1 METKIITYNLK
12 DRGRQYRGK
21 ERNFNIRAIVD
32 AINSPECQE
41 RVKNRDMHGFYG
53 HLTRVKCGMIP
64 NEGLMDGLIPKVVPA
79 FVTTYLKANPD
90 GTIEHKADFANTDT
104 GLAASKLF
112 QSRMGGFSSAI
123 DERKPEFFG
132 FDYVLEPNFTT
143 NRGYSLDDVSGM
155 TLDDV
160 EAAIQDEQMR
170 GMIALLDS
178 VSSERERANEVIERL
193 SAENEH
199 LLSML
204 AAKGIGA
211 TALDSASVLPVAVSL
226 DAVERIKR
234 DSSLFRTASLPSFI
248 EPQEA
253 QPEKQPLYDRLL
265 GKFTR

>member
-1 METKIITYNLK
+1 
-12 DRGRQYRGK
+12 
-21 ERNFNIRAIVD
+21 
-32 AINSPECQE
+32 
-41 RVKNRDMHGFYG
+41 
-53 HLTRVKCGMIP
+53 
-64 NEGLMDGLIPKVVPA
+64 MDGLIPKVVPA

-143 NRGYSLDDVSGM
+143 NRGYSLDDVSSM

-211 TALDSASVLPVAVSL
+211 TALDSAAVLPVAVSL

-234 DSSLFRTASLPSFI
+234 DSSLFRSASLPSFI

>member
-1 METKIITYNLK
+1 
-12 DRGRQYRGK
+12 
-21 ERNFNIRAIVD
+21 
-32 AINSPECQE
+32 
-41 RVKNRDMHGFYG
+41 
-53 HLTRVKCGMIP
+53 
-64 NEGLMDGLIPKVVPA
+64 
-79 FVTTYLKANPD
+79 
-90 GTIEHKADFANTDT
+90 
-104 GLAASKLF
+104 
-112 QSRMGGFSSAI
+112 
-123 DERKPEFFG
+123 
-132 FDYVLEPNFTT
+132 
-143 NRGYSLDDVSGM
+143 
-155 TLDDV
+155 
-160 EAAIQDEQMR
+160 MR

-211 TALDSASVLPVAVSL
+211 TALDSAAVLPVAVSL

-234 DSSLFRTASLPSFI
+234 DSSLFRSASLPSFI